1 MSEPAKD
8 TAIEITPKT
17 ETSSVRVPR
26 IVAEINRV
34 ASRVRDRN
42 KKEEEDNDDAEVL
55 ENDTPTP
62 SQKPVDIKIIREN
75 THRRRG
81 VDKVIVGLL
90 LFISILLLIGC
101 VLLGLVLK
109 DERTKNPPS
118 PPSSETPLSSPPS
131 SETPLSSA
139 SQEIVE
145 YKEIKWEVYSYYN
158 SGYAKSSEG
167 YSFTEVMKLEGLTDD
182 EIFTNCSYVEFTL
195 ERR

>member
-8 TAIEITPKT
+8 TAIEITPKPQA
-17 ETSSVRVPR
+17 SSVRVPR

-90 LFISILLLIGC
+90 VFISILLLIGC

-109 DERTKNPPS
+109 DERTKNHLLHLPQKHLFLPHLPQKHLFLQRPKKLWS
-118 PPSSETPLSSPPS
+118 IRKLSGRC
-131 SETPLSSA
+131 
-139 SQEIVE
+139 IHM
-145 YKEIKWEVYSYYN
+145 YN
-158 SGYAKSSEG
+158 TGYA
-167 YSFTEVMKLEGLTDD
+167 
-182 EIFTNCSYVEFTL
+182 
-195 ERR
+195 

>member
-17 ETSSVRVPR
+17 ETPSVRVPR

-42 KKEEEDNDDAEVL
+42 KKEEEDNDDSEVL

-90 LFISILLLIGC
+90 VFISILLLIGC
-101 VLLGLVLK
+101 VLLGVVLK
-109 DERTKNPPS
+109 DEGTKTHLPHLPQKHLFL
-118 PPSSETPLSSPPS
+118 PHLPQKHLFLQRP
-131 SETPLSSA
+131 
-139 SQEIVE
+139 
-145 YKEIKWEVYSYYN
+145 K
-158 SGYAKSSEG
+158 
-167 YSFTEVMKLEGLTDD
+167 KLWSIRKLHGM
-182 EIFTNCSYVEFTL
+182 
-195 ERR
+195 

>member
-62 SQKPVDIKIIREN
+62 SQNLR
-75 THRRRG
+75 
-81 VDKVIVGLL
+81 
-90 LFISILLLIGC
+90 ILRLYGRIHTLI
-101 VLLGLVLK
+101 L
-109 DERTKNPPS
+109 TI
-118 PPSSETPLSSPPS
+118 LSSMD
-131 SETPLSSA
+131 A
-139 SQEIVE
+139 FAQ
-145 YKEIKWEVYSYYN
+145 
-158 SGYAKSSEG
+158 
-167 YSFTEVMKLEGLTDD
+167 
-182 EIFTNCSYVEFTL
+182 YVT
-195 ERR
+195 RSC

>member
-1 MSEPAKD
+1 MRVLTVDSFFQHFFHNNDTRSTMSEPAKD

-42 KKEEEDNDDAEVL
+42 KREEEDNDDAEVL
-55 ENDTPTP
+55 ENDIPTP
-62 SQKPVDIKIIREN
+62 SQKPVDINIIREN

-90 LFISILLLIGC
+90 VFISILLLIGC

-118 PPSSETPLSSPPS
+118 PPSL
-131 SETPLSSA
+131 
-139 SQEIVE
+139 
-145 YKEIKWEVYSYYN
+145 
-158 SGYAKSSEG
+158 
-167 YSFTEVMKLEGLTDD
+167 
-182 EIFTNCSYVEFTL
+182 
-195 ERR
+195 